1 MEKKTH
7 YDTLETMHGT
17 FQTTYNK
24 MYRERKPWVPA
35 NPKNI
40 VCHIPGTIVK
50 VMVKEGDQVKPGDLL
65 ILFKAMKMNN
75 NVVAQKAGTIKKIC
89 VKAGENVKNH
99 TVLIE
104 ME

>member
-1 MEKKTH
+1 MSEEKK
-7 YDTLETMHGT
+7 YETLETAYGT

-24 MYRERKPWVPA
+24 MYRERKPWVPV
-35 NPKNI
+35 NPRNI
-40 VCHIPGTIVK
+40 VCHIPGTIVE

-75 NVVAQKAGTIKKIC
+75 NIVAQKAGTVKKIY